1 MHPATSN
8 QPANKKPVFWI
19 FITALIGLTLFIGI
33 NNYLRGDSSSD
44 LYPEDAARDEVR
56 VKNLADLKTEN
67 EAKLHS
73 YAWVDRA
80 KGKIQI
86 PIEEAMKLVLVEI
99 GGKKPTATY
108 PIVSVESAMSAPAP
122 AAPVPAAPAPAAP
135 APAAPVS
142 AAPVSAAPV
151 SAAPVPVS
159 SAVPQKEASSAREK
173 SSAKGTPK
181 SAKPDKVSKP

>member
-33 NNYLRGDSSSD
+33 NNYLRGDTSSD

-122 AAPVPAAPAPAAP
+122 AAPVSAAP
-135 APAAPVS
+135 APAAPV
-142 AAPVSAAPV
+142 
-151 SAAPVPVS
+151 PVS
-159 SAVPQKEASSAREK
+159 SAAPQKEPSSAREK
-173 SSAKGTPK
+173 SSAKGPPK

>member
-33 NNYLRGDSSSD
+33 NNYLRGDTSSD

-122 AAPVPAAPAPAAP
+122 AAPVSAAP
-135 APAAPVS
+135 APAAPV
-142 AAPVSAAPV
+142 
-151 SAAPVPVS
+151 PVS
-159 SAVPQKEASSAREK
+159 SAAPQKEPSSAREK

>member
-33 NNYLRGDSSSD
+33 NNYLRGDTSSD

-56 VKNLADLKTEN
+56 VKNLADLKSEN

-108 PIVSVESAMSAPAP
+108 PIVSVESAMSAP
-122 AAPVPAAPAPAAP
+122 VP
-135 APAAPVS
+135 
-142 AAPVSAAPV
+142 
-151 SAAPVPVS
+151 AAPVPVS

>member
-33 NNYLRGDSSSD
+33 NNYLRGDTSSD

-108 PIVSVESAMSAPAP
+108 PIVGVESAMSAPAP
-122 AAPVPAAPAPAAP
+122 AAPAAP
-135 APAAPVS
+135 
-142 AAPVSAAPV
+142 
-151 SAAPVPVS
+151 AAPVPVS
-159 SAVPQKEASSAREK
+159 SAAPQKEPSSAREK
-173 SSAKGTPK
+173 SSSKGTPK

>member
-33 NNYLRGDSSSD
+33 NNYLRGDTSSD

-122 AAPVPAAPAPAAP
+122 AAP

-159 SAVPQKEASSAREK
+159 SAAPQKEPSSAREK

>member
-8 QPANKKPVFWI
+8 QPANIKPVFWI

-33 NNYLRGDSSSD
+33 NNYLRGDTSSD
-44 LYPEDAARDEVR
+44 LYPEDAARNEVR

-86 PIEEAMKLVLVEI
+86 PIEEAMKLVLAEI

-108 PIVSVESAMSAPAP
+108 PIVVVESAMSAPAP
-122 AAPVPAAPAPAAP
+122 AAPVSAAP
-135 APAAPVS
+135 APAAPV
-142 AAPVSAAPV
+142 
-151 SAAPVPVS
+151 PVS
-159 SAVPQKEASSAREK
+159 SAAPQKEPSSAREK
-173 SSAKGTPK
+173 SSAKGTPN
-181 SAKPDKVSKP
+181 SEKPDKVSKP

>member
-8 QPANKKPVFWI
+8 KPANKKPVFWI

-33 NNYLRGDSSSD
+33 NNYLRGDTSSD

-108 PIVSVESAMSAPAP
+108 PIVSVESAMSVPAPAAP
-122 AAPVPAAPAPAAP
+122 VSAAPASAAPVPAAPAPAAP
-135 APAAPVS
+135 APVSS
-142 AAPVSAAPV
+142 AAP
-151 SAAPVPVS
+151 
-159 SAVPQKEASSAREK
+159 QKEPSSAREK

>member
-33 NNYLRGDSSSD
+33 NNYLRGDTSSD

-108 PIVSVESAMSAPAP
+108 PIVSVESAMSAP
-122 AAPVPAAPAPAAP
+122 VPAAP

-151 SAAPVPVS
+151 PAAPVPAAPVPVS
-159 SAVPQKEASSAREK
+159 SAAPQKEPSSAREK

>member
-33 NNYLRGDSSSD
+33 NNYLRGDTSSD

-108 PIVSVESAMSAPAP
+108 PIVGVESAMSAPAP

-135 APAAPVS
+135 VP
-142 AAPVSAAPV
+142 
-151 SAAPVPVS
+151 AAPVPVS
-159 SAVPQKEASSAREK
+159 SAAPQKEPSSAREK

>member
-33 NNYLRGDSSSD
+33 NNYLRGDTSSD

-56 VKNLADLKTEN
+56 VKNLADLKSEN

-108 PIVSVESAMSAPAP
+108 PIVSVESAMSAPVP
-122 AAPVPAAPAPAAP
+122 AAPV
-135 APAAPVS
+135 PAAPVS

-151 SAAPVPVS
+151 PAAPVPVS
-159 SAVPQKEASSAREK
+159 SAAPQKEPSSAREK

>member
-19 FITALIGLTLFIGI
+19 FITALLGLTLFIGI
-33 NNYLRGDSSSD
+33 NNYLRGDTSSD

-108 PIVSVESAMSAPAP
+108 PIVGVESAMSAPA
-122 AAPVPAAPAPAAP
+122 
-135 APAAPVS
+135 
-142 AAPVSAAPV
+142 
-151 SAAPVPVS
+151 APVPVS
-159 SAVPQKEASSAREK
+159 SAAPQKEPSSAREK
-173 SSAKGTPK
+173 SSSKGTPK

>member
-1 MHPATSN
+1 MQPATSN

-44 LYPEDAARDEVR
+44 LYPEDAARNEVR

-86 PIEEAMKLVLVEI
+86 PIEEAMKLVLAEI

-108 PIVSVESAMSAPAP
+108 PIVVVESAMS
-122 AAPVPAAPAPAAP
+122 APAPAAP

-142 AAPVSAAPV
+142 AAPVP
-151 SAAPVPVS
+151 AAPVPVS
-159 SAVPQKEASSAREK
+159 SADPQKEPSSAREK

>member
-8 QPANKKPVFWI
+8 KPANKKPVFWI

-33 NNYLRGDSSSD
+33 NNYLRGDTSSD

-108 PIVSVESAMSAPAP
+108 PIVSVESAMSAP
-122 AAPVPAAPAPAAP
+122 VSAAPAPAAP
-135 APAAPVS
+135 APAAP
-142 AAPVSAAPV
+142 A
-151 SAAPVPVS
+151 PVS
-159 SAVPQKEASSAREK
+159 SAAPQKEPSSAREK